1 MAALTS
7 LMTRFCAGED
17 SWLAR
22 CSPSDPSTSETRDG
36 NGKPRRNKDR
46 RWTKDKS
53 PKSTAVNAGFKGS
66 RQNQEKSPPQDNRDD
81 PSNLIKS
88 WTGYVRYTVLLGS
101 LLTIPTET
109 VGFSNN
115 PADSMPNTRG
125 STHQAKTRTNPK
137 SRAPGN
143 KRTSHKK

>member
-46 RWTKDKS
+46 RRTKEKS
-53 PKSTAVNAGFKGS
+53 LKSTAINAGFKKS
-66 RQNQEKSPPQDNRDD
+66 RQNQTKPPLQDNRDN
-81 PSNLIKS
+81 PSNLNKILDRTCQIHS
-88 WTGYVRYTVLLGS
+88 TPGRPANHTHRDCWPTWQSVR
-101 LLTIPTET
+101 LTAEHKGLET
-109 VGFSNN
+109 PSE
-115 PADSMPNTRG
+115 D
-125 STHQAKTRTNPK
+125 KD
-137 SRAPGN
+137 
-143 KRTSHKK
+143 

>member
-53 PKSTAVNAGFKGS
+53 PKSTAINAGFKGS
-66 RQNQEKSPPQDNRDD
+66 RQNQEKSPPRITGTIH
-81 PSNLIKS
+81 PTYIKS
-88 WTGYVRYTVLLGS
+88 WIGYARYTVLPGS

-109 VGFSNN
+109 VGSSNN
-115 PADSMPNTRG
+115 PANSTPNTRG